1 MSDRPTYYFSDYT
14 KGNGSGIDSFSNAL
28 PISALGVSSYTTK
41 SGKIINLSEG
51 FEGRFEAGKSLSL
64 SQNASS
70 MSFTNVTLIG
80 GYRND
85 DEIENGIYTAPY
97 TYATVIGANKWWS
110 LTGFTDKN
118 TPPTYEEYEEAD
130 PKEKRK
136 IIFNGNCNVS
146 NIQFTKQCGIAPE
159 EPVIKVDGDNNVF
172 KLVKFQSLISDKYA
186 IDFAGSTNTQL
197 LSCTI
202 SYNYCDSY
210 PYWDGKRWITIGQY
224 RGIMSAGMN
233 VLTSNL
239 QPYEYCIGNSYN
251 RGIGVGKN
259 DTRPL
264 TGNKKDPYNFIDNW
278 YKDDGDIL
286 KFENF
291 GLDIWHQN
299 KERHHVF
306 LGSYSGIKYR
316 NNQYDEFPISKCV
329 DSFFQE
335 WTEIAHT
342 SSSTFNTYF
351 RLIGWGN
358 HFTDDTYT
366 TTDTDIFSGGFKTNP
381 NNPAIITK
389 YLGEKGKFDDSIVDK
404 TTNKCTIT
412 SAVSSVLQKVNKP
425 LNRHSYLLYN
435 NARPYVDIYKLNNDL
450 IDDFRAKNKDKFIGK
465 FTIKVKNE
473 DEDKVEDKVVYYTY
487 NVFGTNGSDWSY
499 EDIKEYLDTEPT
511 NYKGIDP
518 FYDSEKYKTKYE
530 CGILYEN
537 MINFVKN
544 HPECIVG
551 GVICNVDAFNRTNTY
566 DRYFK
571 LEDIKDSDGVRY
583 NYDKNGNLN
592 LDIAPRTLMV
602 HGGLY
607 DSKNW
612 KPTDGYGYTTPFNT
626 PQWDYYT
633 WNGVRGTPFYSVGLI
648 APVNTSLI
656 QYEYNPYYSYIMQ
669 NGGYSGYITNNIT
682 VPDRLIYDGEFS
694 VGNVK
699 CDQDSTHNYSVLTL
713 GRGQSANSS
722 APVYRGAKNAFIFDN
737 NQLINADNTD
747 TNYKPPSSFWPAIIT
762 TSTYNKYHI
771 VPIYGSDSNNTMAA
785 STTSSR
791 YYCESV
797 EGWFGYNPIEYGW
810 MFIINNP
817 QINDVTF
824 GEISSFNLI
833 DSVYIPSTAKD
844 MITMFECMTL
854 DKNGKP
860 IYNTIHN
867 SVFIKDIKPSNSK
880 SFRLRMSNLDIS
892 KYNMI
897 TLKNTSY
904 LTNMIVAVVSGIDVE
919 DLTSSKIGFTYPTY
933 AHNTNVYERFIIHP
947 YLQKIDVD
955 VYDESIKTFTPAT
968 RISIWGTTIDTFVR
982 NITSIINDNNKNNCT
997 ISFGLTCETE
1007 NGKADFETNLVS
1019 ALSCYDLMINDVEVS
1034 F

>member
-14 KGNGSGIDSFSNAL
+14 KGDGSGNRFSNAL
-28 PISALGVSSYTTK
+28 PISALGVSSYITK
-41 SGKIINLSEG
+41 SGDDINLSEG

-97 TYATVIGANKWWS
+97 TYATVIGANKWWG

-146 NIQFTKQCGIAPE
+146 NIQFTNQCGIAPE

-210 PYWDGKRWITIGQY
+210 PYWDGKRWMTNGQY

-251 RGIGVGKN
+251 RGIGVNKN

-264 TGNKKDPYNFIDNW
+264 TSNNDDDPYNFIDNW
-278 YKDDGDIL
+278 YKEDGDIL

-291 GLDIWHQN
+291 GLDVWSQN

-316 NNQYDEFPISKCV
+316 DGQYDKFPISKCV

-335 WTEIAHT
+335 WTEVART
-342 SSSTFNTYF
+342 NSSTFNTYF

-366 TTDTDIFSGGFKTNP
+366 TTDTDIFSGGFETDP
-381 NNPAIITK
+381 NDPAKITK
-389 YLGEKGKFDDSIVDK
+389 YLGEKGKFN
-404 TTNKCTIT
+404 TTTYTIT
-412 SAVSSVLQKVNKP
+412 KTISSVLQKVNKP
-425 LNRHSYLLYN
+425 LNKHSYLLYN
-435 NARPYVDIYKLNNDL
+435 NARPYVDIYKLDNNK
-450 IDDFRAKNKDKFIGK
+450 INDFRNNSKNRNKFIGK
-465 FTIKVKNE
+465 FTINNT
-473 DEDKVEDKVVYYTY
+473 DVYYTY
-487 NVFGTNGSDWSY
+487 NVFGTNERNWSY
-499 EDIKEYLDTEPT
+499 DNIKDYLDTNPD
-511 NYKGIDP
+511 NYKDIDP
-518 FYDSEKYKTKYE
+518 FYDSENPEKYKTKYE

-544 HPECIVG
+544 HPECIIG
-551 GVICNVDAFNRTNTY
+551 GVICNVDAFNRINTSG
-566 DRYFK
+566 RYFK
-571 LEDIKDSDGVRY
+571 LEDIQDSDGVRY
-583 NYDKNGNLN
+583 NYDERGNLN
-592 LDIAPRTLMV
+592 LDIAPRALMI

-612 KPTDGYGYTTPFNT
+612 KTADGYTTPFNT

-633 WNGVRGTPFYSVGLI
+633 WNGVRGTPFYSVGII

-656 QYEYNPYYSYIMQ
+656 QYEYNQYYSYITQ
-669 NGGYSGYITNNIT
+669 NGIYSGYITNNIT
-682 VPDRLIYDGEFS
+682 VPDRLIYNGEFS

-713 GRGQSANSS
+713 GRGQLSNSS
-722 APVYRGAKNAFIFDN
+722 VPMYRGSKNSFIFDN
-737 NQLINADNTD
+737 NQLINADTAYTD
-747 TNYKPPSSFWPAIIT
+747 YKTPANFWPAIIT
-762 TSTYNKYHI
+762 TSTYKKYHI
-771 VPIYGSDSNNTMAA
+771 APIYGSDSNKTMAA
-785 STTSSR
+785 LTTSSR
-791 YYCESV
+791 YYCERV

-854 DKNGKP
+854 DKDGKP

-867 SVFIKDIKPSNSK
+867 SIFIKDIKPSNSK

-904 LTNMIVAVVSGIDVE
+904 LTNMVVAIVSGIDVT
-919 DLTSSKIGFTYPTY
+919 DLTSSKIGFTYPAY
-933 AHNTNVYERFIIHP
+933 AHNANVYERFIIHP

-955 VYDESIKTFTPAT
+955 VYDESIKTFTPVT
-968 RISIWGTTIDTFVR
+968 RISVWGNTINSDTFVR

-997 ISFGLTCETE
+997 ISFELACETE

-1019 ALSCYDLMINDVEVS
+1019 ALSCYDCLINGNPITS
-1034 F
+1034 

>member
-1 MSDRPTYYFSDYT
+1 MSDRPIYYFSNYT
-14 KGNGSGIDSFSNAL
+14 KGNGNGKSFSNAL

-41 SGKIINLSEG
+41 SDEIINLSDG

-80 GYRND
+80 GCRND
-85 DEIENGIYTAPY
+85 GEIENGVYTAPY
-97 TYATVIGANKWWS
+97 TYATVIGAGVYRS
-110 LTGFTDKN
+110 LTDFTDKN
-118 TPPTYEEYEEAD
+118 TPPTYEEYEKAD
-130 PKEKRK
+130 PKAKRK

-146 NIQFTKQCGIAPE
+146 NIQFINQCGIAPN
-159 EPVIKVDGDNNVF
+159 EPVIKVNGKNNVF
-172 KLVKFQSLISDKYA
+172 TLVKFQSLISDKYA
-186 IDFAGSTNTQL
+186 IDFAGSTKTQL

-210 PYWDGKRWITIGQY
+210 PYWDGKRWTSNGQY

-251 RGIGVGKN
+251 RGIGVNIN

-264 TGNKKDPYNFIDNW
+264 TGDANDPYNFIDNW

-286 KFENF
+286 RFENF
-291 GLDIWHQN
+291 GLNVWHQN

-306 LGSYSGIKYR
+306 LGSYCGIKYR
-316 NNQYDEFPISKCV
+316 NNQDDEFPISNCV

-335 WTEIAHT
+335 WTEIART
-342 SSSTFNTYF
+342 TSSTFNTYF

-366 TTDTDIFSGGFKTNP
+366 TTDTDIFSGGFETDP
-381 NNPAIITK
+381 NDPAKITK
-389 YLGEKGKFDDSIVDK
+389 YLGEKGKFN
-404 TTNKCTIT
+404 TTTYTIT
-412 SAVSSVLQKVNKP
+412 KTISSVLQKVNKP
-425 LNRHSYLLYN
+425 LNKHSYLLYN
-435 NARPYVDIYKLNNDL
+435 NARPYVDIYKLDNNK
-450 IDDFRAKNKDKFIGK
+450 INDFRNNSKNRNKFIGK
-465 FTIKVKNE
+465 FTINNT
-473 DEDKVEDKVVYYTY
+473 DVYYTY
-487 NVFGTNGSDWSY
+487 NVFGTNERNWSY
-499 EDIKEYLDTEPT
+499 DNIKDYLDTNPD
-511 NYKGIDP
+511 NYKDIDP
-518 FYDSEKYKTKYE
+518 FYDPVKYKTKYN

-537 MINFVKN
+537 MINFIKN

-551 GVICNVDAFNRTNTY
+551 GVICNVDAFNRINTSS
-566 DRYFK
+566 RYFK
-571 LEDIKDSDGVRY
+571 LEDIKYEKDGDVVRY
-583 NYDKNGNLN
+583 NYDKYGNLN
-592 LDIAPRTLMV
+592 LDIAPRALMI

-612 KPTDGYGYTTPFNT
+612 TPTDGYGYTTPFNT
-626 PQWDYYT
+626 PQWNYYT
-633 WNGVRGTPFYSVGLI
+633 WNGVRGTPFYTVGLI

-656 QYEYNPYYSYIMQ
+656 QYEYNQYYSYIMQ
-669 NGGYSGYITNNIT
+669 NGGDSGYITNNIT
-682 VPDRLIYDGEFS
+682 VPDRLIYDGDFS
-694 VGNVK
+694 VGNIK
-699 CDQDSTHNYSVLTL
+699 CNKNSTHKYSVLTL
-713 GRGQSANSS
+713 GRGQLANSS

-737 NQLINADNTD
+737 NQLIYADNTY
-747 TNYKPPSSFWPAIIT
+747 TNYKTSTNFWPAIIT
-762 TSTYNKYHI
+762 TSTYKKYHI
-771 VPIYGSDSNNTMAA
+771 APIYGSDSNKTMAA
-785 STTSSR
+785 LTTSSR
-791 YYCESV
+791 YYCEQV

-817 QINDVTF
+817 QINSITF

-854 DKNGKP
+854 DKDGKP
-860 IYNTIHN
+860 IYNTIH
-867 SVFIKDIKPSNSK
+867 SSIFIKDIKPSNSK

-904 LTNMIVAVVSGIDVE
+904 LTNMIVAVVSGIDVT

-933 AHNTNVYERFIIHP
+933 AHNANVYERFIIHP

-968 RISIWGTTIDTFVR
+968 RISVWGTTINNDTFIR

-997 ISFGLTCETE
+997 ISFDLTCETE

-1019 ALSCYDLMINDVEVS
+1019 ALSCYECSINGNLITS
-1034 F
+1034 

>member
-14 KGNGSGIDSFSNAL
+14 KGDGSGIKSFSNAL
-28 PISALGVSSYTTK
+28 PISALGVSSYITK
-41 SGKIINLSEG
+41 SGEIINLSEG

-70 MSFTNVTLIG
+70 MSFTNVALIG

-85 DEIENGIYTAPY
+85 NEIENGIYTAPY
-97 TYATVIGANKWWS
+97 TYATTIGTNKYRS

-130 PKEKRK
+130 PKDKRK

-146 NIQFTKQCGIAPE
+146 NIQFTNQCGIAPN
-159 EPVIKVDGDNNVF
+159 EPVIDVNGENNVF
-172 KLVKFQSLISDKYA
+172 TLVKFQSLISDKYA
-186 IDFAGSTNTQL
+186 IDFAGSTKTQL

-210 PYWDGKRWITIGQY
+210 PYWDGKRWMTNGQY

-251 RGIGVGKN
+251 RGIGVKIN
-259 DTRPL
+259 NTNYERPL
-264 TGNKKDPYNFIDNW
+264 TGDINDPYNFIDNW

-291 GLDIWHQN
+291 GLDVWYQN

-335 WTEIAHT
+335 WTEVARR

-351 RLIGWGN
+351 RVIGWGN

-366 TTDTDIFSGGFKTNP
+366 ITDTDIFSGGFETDP
-381 NNPAIITK
+381 NDPAKITK
-389 YLGEKGKFDDSIVDK
+389 YLGEKGKFN
-404 TTNKCTIT
+404 TTTYTIT
-412 SAVSSVLQKVNKP
+412 KTISSVLQKVNKP
-425 LNRHSYLLYN
+425 LNKHSYLLYN
-435 NARPYVDIYKLNNDL
+435 NARPYVDIYKLDNNK
-450 IDDFRAKNKDKFIGK
+450 INDFRNNSKNRNKFIGK
-465 FTIKVKNE
+465 FTINNT
-473 DEDKVEDKVVYYTY
+473 DVYYTY
-487 NVFGTNGSDWSY
+487 NVFGTNERNWSY
-499 EDIKEYLDTEPT
+499 DNIKDYLDTNPDS
-511 NYKGIDP
+511 YKDIDP
-518 FYDSEKYKTKYE
+518 FYDPIKYKTKYN

-551 GVICNVDAFNRTNTY
+551 GVICNVDAFNHTNTSS
-566 DRYFK
+566 RYFK

-592 LDIAPRTLMV
+592 IDIAPRALMI

-607 DSKNW
+607 DDKNW
-612 KPTDGYGYTTPFNT
+612 TLENGYTTPFKS

-656 QYEYNPYYSYIMQ
+656 QYEYNQYYSYIMQ
-669 NGGYSGYITNNIT
+669 NGGNSGYITNNIT

-699 CDQDSTHNYSVLTL
+699 CNKNSTHEYSVLTL
-713 GRGQSANSS
+713 GRGQLANSS

-747 TNYKPPSSFWPAIIT
+747 TNYKAPTNFWPAIIT
-762 TSTYNKYHI
+762 TSTYKKYHI
-771 VPIYGSDSNNTMAA
+771 VPIYGSDSNKTMAA
-785 STTSSR
+785 LSTSSR
-791 YYCESV
+791 YYCDAV

-833 DSVYIPSTAKD
+833 DSVYVPSTAKD

-904 LTNMIVAVVSGIDVE
+904 LTNMIVAVVSGIDVT

-933 AHNTNVYERFIIHP
+933 AHNANAYERFIIHP

-968 RISIWGTTIDTFVR
+968 RIGIWGTTIDTFVR

-997 ISFGLTCETE
+997 ISFDLTCETE

-1019 ALSCYDLMINDVEVS
+1019 ALSCYECSINGNLITS
-1034 F
+1034 

>member
-14 KGNGSGIDSFSNAL
+14 KGNGKGDSFSNAL

-41 SGKIINLSEG
+41 SGEIINLSEG

-64 SQNASS
+64 SQNASIL
-70 MSFTNVTLIG
+70 SFTNVTLIG
-80 GYRND
+80 GCRND
-85 DEIENGIYTAPY
+85 GEIENGVYTAPY

-118 TPPTYEEYEEAD
+118 TPPTYEEYEKAD
-130 PKEKRK
+130 PKDKRK

-146 NIQFTKQCGIAPE
+146 NIQFTNQCGIAPN
-159 EPVIKVDGDNNVF
+159 EPVIDVNGENNVF
-172 KLVKFQSLISDKYA
+172 TLVKFQSLISDKYA
-186 IDFAGSTNTQL
+186 IDFAGSTKTQL

-210 PYWDGKRWITIGQY
+210 PYWDGKCWMSNGQY

-251 RGIGVGKN
+251 RGIGVNIN

-264 TGNKKDPYNFIDNW
+264 TGDADDPYNFIDNW

-306 LGSYSGIKYR
+306 LGSYCGIKYR
-316 NNQYDEFPISKCV
+316 NKQYDKFPISKCV

-335 WTEIAHT
+335 WTEIART
-342 SSSTFNTYF
+342 TSSTFNTYF

-366 TTDTDIFSGGFKTNP
+366 TTDTDIFSGGFETDP
-381 NNPAIITK
+381 NDPAKITK
-389 YLGEKGKFDDSIVDK
+389 YLGEKGKFN
-404 TTNKCTIT
+404 TTTYTIT
-412 SAVSSVLQKVNKP
+412 KTISSVLQKVNKP
-425 LNRHSYLLYN
+425 LNKHSYLLYN
-435 NARPYVDIYKLNNDL
+435 NARPYVDIYKLDNNK
-450 IDDFRAKNKDKFIGK
+450 INDFRNNSKNRNKFIGK
-465 FTIKVKNE
+465 FTINNT
-473 DEDKVEDKVVYYTY
+473 DVYYTY
-487 NVFGTNGSDWSY
+487 NVFGTNERNWSY
-499 EDIKEYLDTEPT
+499 DNIKDYLDKNPD
-511 NYKGIDP
+511 NYKDIDP
-518 FYDSEKYKTKYE
+518 FYDPIKYKTKYK

-544 HPECIVG
+544 HPECIIG
-551 GVICNVDAFNRTNTY
+551 GVICNVDAFNRINTSG
-566 DRYFK
+566 RYFK
-571 LEDIKDSDGVRY
+571 LEDIKDNDGVCY
-583 NYDKNGNLN
+583 NYDENGNLN
-592 LDIAPRTLMV
+592 IDIAPRTLMI

-612 KPTDGYGYTTPFNT
+612 KTTDGYTTPFNT
-626 PQWDYYT
+626 PQWNYYT
-633 WNGVRGTPFYSVGLI
+633 WNGVRGTPFYSVGII

-656 QYEYNPYYSYIMQ
+656 QYEYNQYYSYITQ
-669 NGGYSGYITNNIT
+669 NGIYSGYITNNIT
-682 VPDRLIYDGEFS
+682 VPDRLIYNGEFS

-713 GRGQSANSS
+713 GRGQLSNSS
-722 APVYRGAKNAFIFDN
+722 VPMYRGSKNSFIFDN
-737 NQLINADNTD
+737 NQLINADTAYTD
-747 TNYKPPSSFWPAIIT
+747 YKTPANFWPAIIT
-762 TSTYNKYHI
+762 TSTYKKYHI
-771 VPIYGSDSNNTMAA
+771 APIYGSDSNKIMAA
-785 STTSSR
+785 LTTSSR
-791 YYCESV
+791 YYCERV

-854 DKNGKP
+854 DKDGKP

-867 SVFIKDIKPSNSK
+867 SIFIKDIKPSNSK

-904 LTNMIVAVVSGIDVE
+904 LTNMIVAVVSGINVT
-919 DLTSSKIGFTYPTY
+919 DLTSSKIGFTYPAY
-933 AHNTNVYERFIIHP
+933 AHNANVYERFIIHP

-955 VYDESIKTFTPAT
+955 VYDESIKTFTPVT
-968 RISIWGTTIDTFVR
+968 RISVWGNTINSDTFVR

-997 ISFGLTCETE
+997 ISFELACETE

-1019 ALSCYDLMINDVEVS
+1019 ALSCYECSINGNLITS
-1034 F
+1034 

>member
-14 KGNGSGIDSFSNAL
+14 KGKGDGSSFSNAL

-51 FEGRFEAGKSLSL
+51 FEGRFEASKSLSL
-64 SQNASS
+64 SQNKPILE
-70 MSFTNVTLIG
+70 FKNVTLIG

-97 TYATVIGANKWWS
+97 TYATVIGTNKWWS
-110 LTGFTDKN
+110 LTDFTDKN
-118 TPPTYEEYEEAD
+118 TPPTYEEYEKAD
-130 PKEKRK
+130 PKAKRK

-146 NIQFTKQCGIAPE
+146 NIQFTNQCGIAPE

-210 PYWDGKRWITIGQY
+210 PYWDGKRWMSNGQY

-251 RGIGVGKN
+251 RGIGVNKN

-264 TGNKKDPYNFIDNW
+264 TGDEDDPYNFIDNW

-286 KFENF
+286 KFKNF
-291 GLDIWHQN
+291 GLDVWHQN

-316 NNQYDEFPISKCV
+316 DKQYDEFPISNCV

-335 WTEIAHT
+335 WTEVARI
-342 SSSTFNTYF
+342 SYSTFNTYF
-351 RLIGWGN
+351 RVIGWGN

-366 TTDTDIFSGGFKTNP
+366 TTDTDIFSGGFETDP
-381 NNPAIITK
+381 NDPAKITK
-389 YLGEKGKFDDSIVDK
+389 YLGEKGKFN
-404 TTNKCTIT
+404 TTTYTIT
-412 SAVSSVLQKVNKP
+412 KTISSVLQKVNKP
-425 LNRHSYLLYN
+425 LNKHSYLLYN
-435 NARPYVDIYKLNNDL
+435 NARPYVDIYKLDNNK
-450 IDDFRAKNKDKFIGK
+450 INDFRNNSKNRNKFIGK
-465 FTIKVKNE
+465 FTINNT
-473 DEDKVEDKVVYYTY
+473 DVYYTY
-487 NVFGTNGSDWSY
+487 NVFGTNERNWSY
-499 EDIKEYLDTEPT
+499 DNIKDYLDTNPD
-511 NYKGIDP
+511 NYKDIDP
-518 FYDSEKYKTKYE
+518 FYDPVKYKTKYE

-537 MINFVKN
+537 MINFVKY
-544 HPECIVG
+544 HPECIIG
-551 GVICNVDAFNRTNTY
+551 GVICNVDAFNRINTSG
-566 DRYFK
+566 RYFK
-571 LEDIKDSDGVRY
+571 LEDIKDSDDVRY
-583 NYDKNGNLN
+583 NYDERGNLN
-592 LDIAPRTLMV
+592 LDIAPRTLMI

-612 KPTDGYGYTTPFNT
+612 KTTDGYTTPFNT

-633 WNGVRGTPFYSVGLI
+633 WNGVRGTPFYTVGLI
-648 APVNTSLI
+648 APIDTSLI
-656 QYEYNPYYSYIMQ
+656 QYEYNQYYSYIMQ
-669 NGGYSGYITNNIT
+669 NSGDSGYITNNIT

-694 VGNVK
+694 VGNIK
-699 CDQDSTHNYSVLTL
+699 CDKNSTHKYSVLTL
-713 GRGQSANSS
+713 GRGQLVNSS

-747 TNYKPPSSFWPAIIT
+747 TNYKAPTNFWPAIIT
-762 TSTYNKYHI
+762 TSTYKKYHI
-771 VPIYGSDSNNTMAA
+771 VPIYGSDSNKTMAA
-785 STTSSR
+785 LTTSSR
-791 YYCESV
+791 YYCERV

-817 QINDVTF
+817 QINGVTF

-854 DKNGKP
+854 DKDGKP

-867 SVFIKDIKPSNSK
+867 SIFIKDIKPSNSK

-904 LTNMIVAVVSGIDVE
+904 LTNMIVAVVSGIDVT

-933 AHNTNVYERFIIHP
+933 AHNANVYERFIIHP

-955 VYDESIKTFTPAT
+955 IYDESIKTFTPAT
-968 RISIWGTTIDTFVR
+968 RISVWGTTINNDTFVR

-997 ISFGLTCETE
+997 ISFDLTCETE

-1019 ALSCYDLMINDVEVS
+1019 ALSCYECSINGNLITS
-1034 F
+1034 

>member
-14 KGNGSGIDSFSNAL
+14 KGNGNGDSFSNAL
-28 PISALGVSSYTTK
+28 PISALGVSNYKTK
-41 SGKIINLSEG
+41 SGDSINLSEG
-51 FEGRFEAGKSLSL
+51 FEGKFEAGKRLSL
-64 SQNASS
+64 SQNEPIL
-70 MSFTNVTLIG
+70 SFTNVTLIG

-85 DEIENGIYTAPY
+85 TEIENGVYTAPY
-97 TYATVIGANKWWS
+97 TYATVIGANVHRS

-118 TPPTYEEYEEAD
+118 TPPTYEEYIAAD
-130 PKEKRK
+130 PKDKRK

-146 NIQFTKQCGIAPE
+146 NIQFTNQCGIAPD
-159 EPVIKVDGDNNVF
+159 EPVIKVNGDNNVF
-172 KLVKFQSLISDKYA
+172 TLVKFQSLISDKYA

-202 SYNYCDSY
+202 GYDYRESY
-210 PYWDGKRWITIGQY
+210 PYWNSNSWVSNGQY
-224 RGIMSAGMN
+224 RGILSAGMN

-251 RGIGVGKN
+251 RGIGVN
-259 DTRPL
+259 INNTNYERPL
-264 TGNKKDPYNFIDNW
+264 TGNANDPYNFIDNW

-286 KFENF
+286 RFENF
-291 GLDIWHQN
+291 GIDVWHQN

-316 NNQYDEFPISKCV
+316 NNQYDKFPISKCV

-335 WTEIAHT
+335 WTEVSRINY
-342 SSSTFNTYF
+342 STFNTYF
-351 RLIGWGN
+351 RIIGWGN
-358 HFTDDTYT
+358 HFTDTTYT
-366 TTDTDIFSGGFKTNP
+366 TTDTDIFSGGFETDP
-381 NNPAIITK
+381 NDPAKITK
-389 YLGEKGKFDDSIVDK
+389 YLGEKGKFNI
-404 TTNKCTIT
+404 TTYTIT
-412 SAVSSVLQKVNKP
+412 KTISSVLQKVNKP
-425 LNRHSYLLYN
+425 LNKHSYLLYN
-435 NARPYVDIYKLNNDL
+435 NARPYVDIYKLDNNK
-450 IDDFRAKNKDKFIGK
+450 INDFRNNSKNRNKFIGK
-465 FTIKVKNE
+465 FTINNT
-473 DEDKVEDKVVYYTY
+473 DVYYTY
-487 NVFGTNGSDWSY
+487 NVFGTNERNWSY
-499 EDIKEYLDTEPT
+499 DNIKDYLDTNPD
-511 NYKGIDP
+511 NYKDIDP
-518 FYDSEKYKTKYE
+518 FYDPIKYKTKYN

-551 GVICNVDAFNRTNTY
+551 GVICNVDAFNHTNTSS
-566 DRYFK
+566 RYFK

-592 LDIAPRTLMV
+592 IDIAPRALMI

-607 DSKNW
+607 DDKNW
-612 KPTDGYGYTTPFNT
+612 TLENGYTTPFKS

-656 QYEYNPYYSYIMQ
+656 QYEYNQYYSYIMQ
-669 NGGYSGYITNNIT
+669 NGGNSGYITNNIT

-699 CDQDSTHNYSVLTL
+699 CNKNSTHEYSVLTL
-713 GRGQSANSS
+713 GRGQLANSS

-747 TNYKPPSSFWPAIIT
+747 TNYKAPTNFWPAIIT
-762 TSTYNKYHI
+762 TSTYKKYHI
-771 VPIYGSDSNNTMAA
+771 VPIYGSDSNKTMAA
-785 STTSSR
+785 LSTSSR
-791 YYCESV
+791 YYCDAV

-833 DSVYIPSTAKD
+833 DSVYVPSTAKD

-904 LTNMIVAVVSGIDVE
+904 LTNMVVAVVSSNNVT

-933 AHNTNVYERFIIHP
+933 AHNANAYERFIIHP

-955 VYDESIKTFTPAT
+955 IYDESIKTFTPAT
-968 RISIWGTTIDTFVR
+968 RIGVWGTTINNDTFVR
-982 NITSIINDNNKNNCT
+982 NITSIINDNNKNNCM
-997 ISFGLTCETE
+997 ISFELACETE

-1019 ALSCYDLMINDVEVS
+1019 ALSCYECRINGNLITS
-1034 F
+1034 